1 MYSQRRVTRFIVI
14 LLAATFF
21 CVSAG
26 MSTADDEGQIYVEN
40 EWNFVDGSMN
50 AMRGIPDDATGVLDR
65 IRRKGVLRVATE
77 PYYPPQEFIDPDMT
91 GQDQYAGADMELA
104 RLIALRMGVEL
115 AIVPMEY
122 TQVLPALTDNLVD
135 LTISAIAFT
144 PRRAAAY
151 TMSKGYYF
159 TESAATTAFVIRE
172 ADRELYTSVED
183 LSDKTLIVQSSS
195 LQEALVAKNVRNY
208 RELRRVSSVQTVYE
222 AVRQGKAD
230 VGIVDLETAQ
240 TYIRNNQGSGLI
252 LAEGLYYVPDEQYLG
267 NRVVAK
273 KGELQLIY
281 FVNGVIDEVLDNGT
295 YLKWI
300 EDAQKRADE
309 LGL

>member
-1 MYSQRRVTRFIVI
+1 MKSRRFRKIVSLLTGVT
-14 LLAATFF
+14 LFF
-21 CVSAG
+21 CAPFCSA
-26 MSTADDEGQIYVEN
+26 AAEFYLEN
-40 EWNFVDGSMN
+40 ELNYVDG
-50 AMRGIPDDATGVLDR
+50 AMDISHGIPDNATGVMDR
-65 IRRKGVLRVATE
+65 IKRKGVLRVATE
-77 PYYPPQEFIDPDMT
+77 PYFAPQEFIDLEKT
-91 GQDQYAGADMELA
+91 GTDQYAGADMELA
-104 RLIALRMGVEL
+104 RLIALRMDVEL
-115 AIVPMEY
+115 EIVPMEY

-208 RELRRVSSVQTVYE
+208 REFRRVSSVQTVYE

-240 TYIRNNQGSGLI
+240 TYIRNNQGSGLV